1 MRQLESI
8 RLAVLMKAV
17 VFDKTI
23 ITPGGQFIA
32 YRTVY
37 DIWAQGQWLSGYSV
51 GSVELRHQQNTPN
64 SIRLTFLRR
73 TSGSEVLLIFPLII
87 SKQNYPLK

>member
-1 MRQLESI
+1 
-8 RLAVLMKAV
+8 MKAV

-37 DIWAQGQWLSGYSV
+37 DIWAQGQWLSGHSV
-51 GSVELRHQQNTPN
+51 GSVELRHEQNTTN
-64 SIRLTFLRR
+64 SISDF
-73 TSGSEVLLIFPLII
+73 SEAYKRKWSFANVFVNCFKAKSSIETEF
-87 SKQNYPLK
+87 SVVCAE